1 MNTFF
6 RLFLAST
13 ALLLTCCSGG
23 VKTINLYNNDKTA
36 VEGDLQITYKLN
48 HEMTVSKQVYLSFD
62 IYFLSSNPKP
72 LEIRVKA
79 AKVYREK
86 DKAEYGDFP
95 TYLGLTLNC
104 DIEKE
109 LSFSCTLPTDTKTDN
124 YYFRLDFNQIK
135 LIHHFYDKTSST
147 AI

>member
-6 RLFLAST
+6 KSFLAST

-23 VKTINLYNNDKTA
+23 IKTINLYNNDKTA
-36 VEGDLQITYKLN
+36 VEGDLQIRYELDY
-48 HEMTVSKQVYLSFD
+48 EMTVSKQVHLSFN
-62 IYFLSSNPKP
+62 ICFLSSDPKP
-72 LEIRVKA
+72 FEIKVKA

-86 DKAEYGDFP
+86 DKAEYGNFFTP
-95 TYLGLTLNC
+95 IGLTLNC

-109 LSFSCTLPTDTKTDN
+109 LSFTCDLPTDTKTDN